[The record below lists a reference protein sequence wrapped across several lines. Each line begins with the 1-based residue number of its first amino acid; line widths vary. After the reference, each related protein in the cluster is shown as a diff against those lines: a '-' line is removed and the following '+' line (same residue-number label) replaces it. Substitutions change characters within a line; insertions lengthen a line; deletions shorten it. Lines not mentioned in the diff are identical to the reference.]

1 MGVASPNEAD
11 LRRLAKVCGLSYLET
26 EFIVEAFKPHQ
37 VEPAPGREAFEA
49 MVHKV
54 LSCEHP
60 SFILDSLFYRRAWN
74 SLVLGLLRREP
85 APPPRNVL
93 ATLFKSF
100 SVTGSTEQ
108 HDALLWRWLE
118 DFWLYTA
125 HLCGTPPYRSLLH
138 QLKTLPEFERC
149 WRELG
154 SLRRVE
160 DGPLGVPYYYRHRR
174 IGTYRIFTLRIVLPP
189 VYYLKEYVP
198 VDEAARRYVDWL
210 RAQGP
215 VRILADPHHH
225 WSMDGDEP
233 ALQPS
238 PYHAALYQAEQQLRA
253 PLSASALQAV
263 SAAVPPTS
271 A

>member
-1 MGVASPNEAD
+1 MGLASPNEAD

-26 EFIVEAFKPHQ
+26 EFIVEAFKPHE
-37 VEPAPGREAFEA
+37 VEPAPEREAFEA
-49 MVHKV
+49 MVRKV

-60 SFILDSLFYRRAWN
+60 SFIIDSLFYRRAWN

-100 SVTGSTEQ
+100 SVSGSTEQ
-108 HDALLWRWLE
+108 HDAFLWRWLE

-125 HLCGTPPYRSLLH
+125 HLCGTSPYRSLLQ

-160 DGPLGVPYYYRHRR
+160 DGPLGVPYYYRHPR

-225 WSMDGDEP
+225 WSMDADEP

-238 PYHAALYQAEQQLRA
+238 PYHAALYQAEQRLHA
-253 PLSASALQAV
+253 PLSVSAPQAV
-263 SAAVPPTS
+263 SAAVPPAS